1 MLVEV
6 LLKFLVGVV
15 DIKLLKPIHL
25 GTDGRTLYVQIWIWF
40 ACMSALMSEIHIV
53 VIKYMERI

>member
-15 DIKLLKPIHL
+15 DVELLKPIHL
-25 GTDGRTLYVQIWIWF
+25 KAKTHMSYTDLHLGCWYFRKQLPAKF
-40 ACMSALMSEIHIV
+40 
-53 VIKYMERI
+53 